1 MNCTKMRTLLSK
13 HPKNRKNLRSVK
25 EITTDLMI
33 YFKEVKKEYWPEDFL
48 KFLSAINKHS
58 IDLDEQFC
66 LLQSPNELLSEL
78 ISTEIFTLAHSH
90 KQHVFKYTCC
100 GKKVHGVYCNDFW
113 EEFLYILQEFIL
125 LSTQINLEY
134 EEELILPE

>member
-1 MNCTKMRTLLSK
+1 MNCTKMRNLLLK
-13 HPKNRKNLRSVK
+13 HPKNRKKFKSVK
-25 EITTDLMI
+25 EIVTDLMI

-66 LLQSPNELLSEL
+66 LLTSPNELLSEL
-78 ISTEIFTLAHSH
+78 IRSEVFALTHSQ

-100 GKKVHGVYCNDFW
+100 GRREHEVYCNDFW

-125 LSTQINLEY
+125 LSTQTNLEY
-134 EEELILPE
+134 EDDLILPE